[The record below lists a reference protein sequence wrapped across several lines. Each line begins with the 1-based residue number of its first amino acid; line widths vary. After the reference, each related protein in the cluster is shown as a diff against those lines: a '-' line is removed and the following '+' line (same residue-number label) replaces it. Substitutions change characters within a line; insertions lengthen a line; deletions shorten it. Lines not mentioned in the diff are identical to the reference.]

1 MLVFVIF
8 YAFLNFPFAES
19 PNGNTDGFIMASAT
33 SILSKQ
39 SVSFTTTAAPVLS
52 RQPQNATLLSNR
64 TLTIP
69 CQVTAGAPFPDVVWT
84 RDGVAVNY
92 TQRVFLPRYS
102 ASLQF
107 ESLLLEDSGEY
118 ACYVENVN
126 GSAQSDS
133 GFITILGKILHDL
146 NNYWGA

>member
-1 MLVFVIF
+1 MLARYACFLPSEVVRKRTFHHYIF
-8 YAFLNFPFAES
+8 TGAADNLIFIQRFSFP
-19 PNGNTDGFIMASAT
+19 
-33 SILSKQ
+33 
-39 SVSFTTTAAPVLS
+39 TTAVPVLS
-52 RQPQNATLLSNR
+52 RQPQNVTLFSNQ
-64 TLTIP
+64 TLTIL

-84 RDGVAVNY
+84 KDGVVVNF

-126 GSAQSDS
+126 GSAQSGS
-133 GFITILGKILHDL
+133 GFITILGE
-146 NNYWGA
+146 N